1 MQRNSRGGEEGGGG
15 EPLACRQHAKHAG
28 RAHWPG
34 ADRRPNAVPNATGIF
49 CCLGATAVIRLAGAC
64 VLIRWHAQVV
74 STPSTLYLVL
84 LPVINAFSTRGQ
96 AFASSGE
103 GGEVGAMRWAGR
115 FVTLYYGVVSQTV
128 WTTTV

>member
-1 MQRNSRGGEEGGGG
+1 MRRNSRGGERGGEGG
-15 EPLACRQHAKHAG
+15 ELLACRQHAKHAG
-28 RAHWPG
+28 RVHWQG
-34 ADRRPNAVPNATGIF
+34 ADRRPNATGIF
-49 CCLGATAVIRLAGAC
+49 CCLGATAVIRLAGAY
-64 VLIRWHAQVV
+64 VLIRWHAHVV
-74 STPSTLYLVL
+74 STPSTPCLVL

-96 AFASSGE
+96 AFVSSGE